1 MKIDKYYMK
10 KIGGIQMGNIDKE
23 IKEYLDF
30 TDKIVFILLRK
41 KMLKMYHIGRIR
53 TINSIM

>member
-1 MKIDKYYMK
+1 
-10 KIGGIQMGNIDKE
+10 MGNIDKE